1 MVWGSENTLGGWKNI
16 SIEGILDKH
25 HKILEPISESAL
37 RDEKM
42 TNNSFSLP
50 FFNLKLPK
58 TIAWLRVYLTNSP
71 QTTRRDKRD
80 ETPDKKKE
88 YLDRVRRCA
97 QVSAG
102 LSTDAKRANT
112 LLWGGYLPTQTPTTE
127 NMGNRS
133 TALGPQES
141 TELARYAGCA
151 ESLVSG
157 GRTVYYDSFS
167 TDLTE
172 LQAFTND
179 MMKSIDEMMSLGKIL
194 NNKPVK

>member
-1 MVWGSENTLGGWKNI
+1 
-16 SIEGILDKH
+16 
-25 HKILEPISESAL
+25 
-37 RDEKM
+37 
-42 TNNSFSLP
+42 
-50 FFNLKLPK
+50 
-58 TIAWLRVYLTNSP
+58 
-71 QTTRRDKRD
+71 
-80 ETPDKKKE
+80 
-88 YLDRVRRCA
+88 
-97 QVSAG
+97 
-102 LSTDAKRANT
+102 
-112 LLWGGYLPTQTPTTE
+112 
-127 NMGNRS
+127 MGNRS